1 MVNINKNT
9 LIYTDIN
16 FVHYMY
22 TVYALGTKM
31 ASVPQLYLGV
41 VLCFTCMYL
50 PPPLTQLFCL
60 CRVSFSLYQPTY
72 GMKVRWYEWW
82 DDDVTRGPSVRLAL
96 AWLHKVWWGGM
107 YVHVHTHSHFPKRI
121 CTYRSNCTKIVPTI
135 LRYALISYEWVKD
148 TGCTPP
154 KKKIGKGNRHQL

>member
-1 MVNINKNT
+1 MVTINKNT
-9 LIYTDIN
+9 LICTDISY
-16 FVHYMY
+16 VHYICTRNQDGVGPT
-22 TVYALGTKM
+22 TVFGSGIMFYLY
-31 ASVPQLYLGV
+31 VP
-41 VLCFTCMYL
+41 

-154 KKKIGKGNRHQL
+154 PKKKFGKGNRHQL